1 MRRGTTFST
10 LTASVAL
17 ISSAALAETAAP
29 SAGELLAKGGKV
41 ESVVVSQEYPFFVI
55 STPSPDARLYYCA
68 LSVDEAYKFYDYRLE
83 TPPTSIGSRCSQ
95 IR

>member
-1 MRRGTTFST
+1 MKRSATIAVLVWFGT
-10 LTASVAL
+10 LPA
-17 ISSAALAETAAP
+17 SAALAETASP
-29 SAGELLAKGGKV
+29 SAGELLASGGKV

-55 STPSPDARLYYCA
+55 STPTPDAKLYYCA

-83 TPPTSIGSRCSQ
+83 TPPASIGSRCSQ